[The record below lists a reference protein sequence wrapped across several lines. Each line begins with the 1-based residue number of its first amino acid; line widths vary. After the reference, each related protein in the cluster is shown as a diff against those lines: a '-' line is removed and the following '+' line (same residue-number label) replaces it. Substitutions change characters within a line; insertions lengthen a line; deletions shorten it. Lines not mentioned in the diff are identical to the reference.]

1 VPCAPV
7 NDLRQALDNPFVAER
22 AGVQSLDHP
31 DRPGLELLASPI
43 RTGAEVPN
51 RPAPKLGQD
60 TEALLEELGYDPA
73 AIEDLRTQG
82 VI

>member
-1 VPCAPV
+1 
-7 NDLRQALDNPFVAER
+7 
-22 AGVQSLDHP
+22 
-31 DRPGLELLASPI
+31 
-43 RTGAEVPN
+43 VPN

-60 TEALLEELGYDPA
+60 TEALLEELGYDAA